1 MTSEEKAYQIQTVH
15 IGMGGS
21 ISCWTDANP
30 VTVVAIKGK
39 RVGIQEDD
47 WKIVKGSEFDGSAE
61 YEYSPNTTSRI
72 RWFSIRKNGRLKE
85 VGGSMNLFLGHRRRY
100 YDPHF

>member
-1 MTSEEKAYQIQTVH
+1 MVEQEIV

-21 ISCWTDANP
+21 ICVWTDVTP

-39 RVGIQEDD
+39 RVGVTKDGYKVIS
-47 WKIVKGSEFDGSAE
+47 GSVQDGSAE
-61 YEYSPNTTSRI
+61 YEFTPQMNGPVEWYSL
-72 RWFSIRKNGRLKE
+72 RKNGRFVKI
-85 VGGSMNLFLGHRRRY
+85 GSSIRHGYRLSLGKRRRY